1 MRAEASSPSLKK
13 VWKSVVGST
22 VTAVTV
28 IGGFFGIYS
37 FMQGY
42 SRYDLTGQWTITN
55 TIVSTSYQPYKGLKL
70 GYTVFLTQHGT
81 DITGTGEKES
91 EDGKDLPSGA
101 HTPIE
106 VNGSISGRK
115 ITATFI
121 EKGAKRESE
130 GTFSWTYQ
138 AKTKGLAGTFT
149 STAADTSGPSTAS
162 RVLP

>member
-28 IGGFFGIYS
+28 VGGFFGIYS

-42 SRYDLTGQWTITN
+42 SRYDVTGQWTITN
-55 TIVSTSYQPYKGLKL
+55 IIESTSYREYKGLKL
-70 GYTVFLTQHGT
+70 GYTVFLTQRGT

-91 EDGKDLPSGA
+91 EDGKDLSFSG
-101 HTPIE
+101 HTQIE
-106 VNGSISGRK
+106 ITGTISGRK

-121 EKGAKRESE
+121 EKGTKRESE

-138 AKTKGLAGTFT
+138 PKTKGLVGAFT
-149 STAADTSGPSTAS
+149 STAADASGSSIAS
-162 RVLP
+162 RVLH